1 MIQMDPNSLAFR
13 IVGAIALFF
22 IVQLFY
28 VFSKVETLDDG
39 KLTLEAE
46 VHTLE
51 RKRDSIR
58 MRLNELERETYRS
71 EKRLLQLETK

>member
-1 MIQMDPNSLAFR
+1 MDPNSLAFR

-39 KLTLEAE
+39 KMTLEAE
-46 VHTLE
+46 VHMLE
-51 RKRDSIR
+51 RKRDSVR
-58 MRLNELERETYRS
+58 MRLNDLEREAYRS
-71 EKRLLQLETK
+71 EKKLQQLEMK